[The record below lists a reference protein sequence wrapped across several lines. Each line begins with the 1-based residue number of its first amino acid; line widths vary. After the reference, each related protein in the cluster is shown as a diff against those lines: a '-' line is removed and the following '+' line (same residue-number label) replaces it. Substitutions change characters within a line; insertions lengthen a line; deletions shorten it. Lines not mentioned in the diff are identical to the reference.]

1 MAGRS
6 RDLLLGVLAC
16 VLAVLGALLGIGGAK
31 PPAGAQGVRSLQVWP
46 ERSLGTV
53 SGLLESS
60 TGHDESPVNPLGTYR
75 SPSGDVVY
83 ARSYFQFPLDVFPPG
98 TEIVRAT
105 LHVYIDSASEAGEVT
120 LGAYRVVEPWT
131 GTSSG
136 SDPADWPVLLDS
148 PIAVTT
154 ARIEVLTP
162 TITITPTVPTATV
175 APTAP
180 PTDTPT
186 DTPTPESRLTLT
198 PPTSPLPTP
207 LTSPLPTP
215 TPISTVTPTVAA
227 PIVQLTRAVETWIT
241 FDVTALMRAWL
252 VGEVVNDG
260 LVVASVPVAGVSPE
274 MVEGVL
280 VARWL
285 NTQDTNTLPYIIA
298 EYEVNPV
305 TPTLPASPLS
315 TPTSEPALVLPPAGS
330 SGSWKGLGLVLIGAS
345 LLLLGLARR
354 T

>member
-1 MAGRS
+1 MTGRS

-16 VLAVLGALLGIGGAK
+16 VLAVLGTLLCIGEAK
-31 PPAGAQGVRSLQVWP
+31 PPAGAQGARSLQVWP
-46 ERSLGTV
+46 EQSMGTV

-60 TGHDESPVNPLGTYR
+60 TRYDDAPVNPLGTYR

-105 LHVYIDSASEAGEVT
+105 LHVYVDTASEAGEMA

-131 GTSSG
+131 ATSLG
-136 SDPADWPVLLDS
+136 GDPADWPALLDS

-162 TITITPTVPTATV
+162 TITITPAALTATV

-180 PTDTPT
+180 PTA
-186 DTPTPESRLTLT
+186 TPTPESRLTLT
-198 PPTSPLPTP
+198 PPTSPLATP
-207 LTSPLPTP
+207 PTSPLPTP
-215 TPISTVTPTVAA
+215 TPISTVTPTASA
-227 PIVQLTRAVETWIT
+227 STVQLTRAVETWIT
-241 FDVTALMRAWL
+241 LDVTALMRAWL
-252 VGEVVNDG
+252 VGEVANDG
-260 LVVASVPVAGVSPE
+260 LVVASVPVIGVSPD
-274 MVEGVL
+274 MIGGVL

-285 NTQDTNTLPYIIA
+285 NTQDTDTLPYIIA
-298 EYEVNPV
+298 EYEVHPV

-315 TPTSEPALVLPPAGS
+315 TPPSEPALVLPPAGS